1 MTFCE
6 LAAIAFWVSGAVT
19 FCVLAAAVYVVMT

>member
-1 MTFCE
+1 MTFCD
-6 LAAIAFWVSGAVT
+6 LAKIAFWVSGAVT